1 MKKLLLVITIL
12 IGSMVYM
19 SCSKDDPD
27 TGREVSSIV
36 GTWRCDWGSSSTSW
50 TAYIFNGNGTG
61 AFYDKGNPAR
71 NFTYTY
77 DSQSKLLTIEYS
89 RYDID
94 KMIVSKITSDI
105 LVLGYGEEYYKT
117 NKYWD

>member
-19 SCSKDDPD
+19 SCSKDDSD
-27 TGREVSSIV
+27 TGGEVSSIV
-36 GTWRCDWGSSSTSW
+36 DTWRCDWGSSSRDW
-50 TAYIFNGNGTG
+50 TAYVFNGNGTG
-61 AFYDKGNPAR
+61 ALYDKGNPAV

-105 LVLGYGEEYYKT
+105 LVLDDVGAEYT
-117 NKYWD
+117 SS